1 MKWLIIIIVLV
12 LFGCNTTIVQEV
24 EKQVYEIDSITVSE
38 FNSDTIE
45 SEMDRML
52 SIISY
57 VDSAKVVEKHVET
70 VTKLKEENEKL
81 EIMVEEADIVIRKI
95 NTELKEVREV
105 VRSITSD
112 SSVTPFELLPVQ

>member
-1 MKWLIIIIVLV
+1 MKWLNIMVVLV
-12 LFGCNTTIVQEV
+12 LFGCNTTIIE
-24 EKQVYEIDSITVSE
+24 ELEEQVYEMDSIVVSE
-38 FNSDTIE
+38 FKPDTIQ

-105 VRSITSD
+105 VRSITTD
-112 SSVTPFELLPVQ
+112 SSVTPFELLPVK

>member
-1 MKWLIIIIVLV
+1 MKWLNIMVVLV
-12 LFGCNTTIVQEV
+12 LFGCNTTIIE
-24 EKQVYEIDSITVSE
+24 ELEEQVYEMDSIVVSE
-38 FNSDTIE
+38 FKPDTIQ

-105 VRSITSD
+105 VRSITAD
-112 SSVTPFELLPVQ
+112 SNITPFELLPVK

>member
-1 MKWLIIIIVLV
+1 MKLLIILVTII
-12 LFGCNTTIVQEV
+12 LFGCNSLIVE
-24 EKQVYEIDSITVSE
+24 ELEEQVYEIDSIIVSE
-38 FNSDTIE
+38 FKPDTTQ

-105 VRSITSD
+105 VRSITAD
-112 SSVTPFELLPVQ
+112 SSITPFELLPVQ

>member
-1 MKWLIIIIVLV
+1 MVVLV
-12 LFGCNTTIVQEV
+12 LFGCNTTIIE
-24 EKQVYEIDSITVSE
+24 ELEEQVYEMDSIVVSE
-38 FNSDTIE
+38 FKPDTIQ

-105 VRSITSD
+105 VRSITTD
-112 SSVTPFELLPVQ
+112 SSVTPFELLPVK